1 MNTSAP
7 LLQPKNL
14 GSGYLIKLFSFF
26 LLSCSITPSVRAA
39 AIELQDDLNNK
50 VVLQQAAQRIVSLAP
65 SVTELLFSA
74 GAGNK
79 VIAAVDYSDF
89 PEAAKAL
96 PRVGG
101 YTQLDIER
109 ILALRPDVVIGWKSG
124 NHPVALE
131 QLRQLNIP
139 VYITETRFL
148 DQIPITLER
157 FGQMAGTQK
166 QAQQEADRFRNT
178 LDRLKAQYQ
187 HKTPVRVFYQ
197 VWNQPLITIN
207 RQNLI
212 NQVIE
217 ACGGQNVFADLNTI
231 APRIDAEAVLKANP
245 DAIVASGMGVERPEW
260 LDQWLKWPA
269 INAVK
274 NGQLHFIPPG
284 HIQRQTVRVLLGTER
299 LCQQLEQT
307 RNTMSK
313 QL

>member
-7 LLQPKNL
+7 LLQPRNL
-14 GSGYLIKLFSFF
+14 GSGYLVKIFVFF
-26 LLSCSITPSVRAA
+26 LLGCSIAMSAHA
-39 AIELQDDLNNK
+39 GGIELQDDLNNK
-50 VVLQQAAQRIVSLAP
+50 VVLPQPAQRIVSLAP

-74 GAGNK
+74 GAGSK
-79 VIAAVDYSDF
+79 VVAAVDYSDF
-89 PEAAKAL
+89 PEEAKTL

-124 NHPVALE
+124 NHPAALE
-131 QLRQLNIP
+131 QLRKLNIP

-148 DQIPITLER
+148 DQIPTTLER
-157 FGQMAGTQK
+157 FGLMAGTQA
-166 QAQQEADRFRNT
+166 QAQQEAEHFRNT
-178 LDRLKAQYQ
+178 LHRLKTQYQ

-217 ACGGQNVFADLNTI
+217 ACGGQNVFAELNTI
-231 APRIDAEAVLKANP
+231 APRIDVEAVLKANP
-245 DAIVASGMGVERPEW
+245 DAIVASGMGIERPEW
-260 LDQWLKWPA
+260 LDEWLKWPA
-269 INAVK
+269 IKAVK
-274 NGQLHFIPPG
+274 NHQLHFIPPG

-307 RNTMSK
+307 RHTMDG
-313 QL
+313 QP